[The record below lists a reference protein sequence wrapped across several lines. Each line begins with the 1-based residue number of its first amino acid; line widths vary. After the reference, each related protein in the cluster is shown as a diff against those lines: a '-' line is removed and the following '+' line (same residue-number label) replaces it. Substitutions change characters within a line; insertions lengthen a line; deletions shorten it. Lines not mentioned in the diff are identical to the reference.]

1 MSGRHDSDTLEKW
14 PEWALNIRRSYLSGA
29 ASVFLLHGVRDSISF
44 RGRFVPLS
52 DFLNYAFCGDKTTV
66 YYDVARG
73 ISFPSPE
80 DEKEFR
86 RFVDVYSRRSGVA
99 VDLRESYRPEIAI
112 PLLESFLTT
121 RDGAGVIIDYVEK
134 LAPREEERFMSF
146 SQRRLVTTLQRWGS
160 DPRLVRRN
168 NFVFMI
174 AEALTEVHE
183 DLYNGTGGTKVV
195 SLPLPDYD
203 ERLEFINFAVES
215 EDLGGDCHLD
225 ISREALATNTDGLTR
240 VQIGRLIQ
248 RAVGDGE
255 TLSLRHTSEY
265 KREVIQSEIGD
276 LVAFMQPELGLDA
289 VAGVERQKRLLV
301 QTAEALREGRK
312 DIVPKGILLVGP
324 PGCGKTFTMEC
335 FAHDAGIPFVQLR
348 NIFSKYVGS
357 TESNLER
364 VFHYLNAL
372 APVFVFI
379 DEFDQSYG
387 RRVTSDTDSGVTRR
401 VFGMFNSFLA
411 DESHQGRILFG
422 AATNRPDLIDPS
434 TMRAGRFDM
443 KLPFL
448 LPGEEAR
455 SAILHVS
462 MKTLGIEHE
471 GLDLAGIPEKTQ
483 GYSGADLKELCKVAQ
498 RQAAFDGR
506 REVGLQD
513 LEFAVEDY
521 ITPTASRRDEIRYME
536 LLAVTACTSRS
547 LLPEQYLS
555 AIDSGT
561 IFEDLRELETLVR

>member
-1 MSGRHDSDTLEKW
+1 MGGGQKIEQLKKW
-14 PEWALNIRRSYLSGA
+14 PDWALDIRRSYLSGA
-29 ASVFLLHGVRDSISF
+29 ASVFLLHGVRDSIPF
-44 RGRFVPLS
+44 RRRLVPLS
-52 DFLNYAFCGDKTTV
+52 DVLNYAFSGDKTTV

-80 DEKEFR
+80 DEKEFS
-86 RFVDVYSRRSGVA
+86 RFVDVYSRRNRVA
-99 VDLRESYRPEIAI
+99 VDLRESYRPEVAI
-112 PLLESFLTT
+112 PLLESFLLT

-134 LAPREEERFMSF
+134 LAPREDERFMSF
-146 SQRRLVTTLQRWGS
+146 NQRRLVTTLQRWGS

-195 SLPLPDYD
+195 TLPLPDYD
-203 ERLEFINFAVES
+203 ERLEFIDFAVK
-215 EDLGGDCHLD
+215 EDSMEGDCHLD
-225 ISREALATNTDGLTR
+225 ISRQALATNTDGLTR

-248 RAVGDGE
+248 RAVGEDE
-255 TLSLRHTSEY
+255 TLSLRHASEF

-276 LVAFMQPELGLDA
+276 LVSFMQPELGLEA

-335 FAHDAGIPFVQLR
+335 FAHDAGLPFVQLR

-364 VFHYLNAL
+364 VFHYLDAL

-387 RRVTSDTDSGVTRR
+387 RRVTATATAV
-401 VFGMFNSFLA
+401 L
-411 DESHQGRILFG
+411 QGAFSACSIRFW
-422 AATNRPDLIDPS
+422 P
-434 TMRAGRFDM
+434 MRATRAESFS
-443 KLPFL
+443 
-448 LPGEEAR
+448 AR
-455 SAILHVS
+455 
-462 MKTLGIEHE
+462 
-471 GLDLAGIPEKTQ
+471 
-483 GYSGADLKELCKVAQ
+483 
-498 RQAAFDGR
+498 R
-506 REVGLQD
+506 
-513 LEFAVEDY
+513 
-521 ITPTASRRDEIRYME
+521 PTDPI
-536 LLAVTACTSRS
+536 
-547 LLPEQYLS
+547 
-555 AIDSGT
+555 
-561 IFEDLRELETLVR
+561 